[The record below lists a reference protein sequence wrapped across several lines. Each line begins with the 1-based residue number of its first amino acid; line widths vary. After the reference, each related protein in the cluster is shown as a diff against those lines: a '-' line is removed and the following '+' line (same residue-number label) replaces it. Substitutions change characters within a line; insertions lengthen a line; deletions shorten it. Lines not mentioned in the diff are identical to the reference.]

1 MRFKNPNRSR
11 ITKNKIA
18 ALFDRIIRRNSE
30 RDRGSIFDILTDLFI
45 EFKRFFTKAKSPRFQ
60 FSPLI
65 KGDVV
70 VAEKYN
76 DTILDAMEDLSVCTD
91 ETSAIKPIVIGSYN
105 AARQM
110 GKELENRSEVALSKI
125 TDVRLFQGQLGQE
138 VLVVG
143 DDFQNTKKVDGAF
156 ALSAPSADVRTSDG
170 LVTLNRIESINLVD
184 GGTKV
189 VCEPLAPSSILTEA
203 AGGFYVDESATN
215 QGGAALQPAPAVGGP
230 VGTPTALPP
239 TPLGSFGGIVG
250 SLGITIPGRNSGLG
264 GFGGWFGNQSNTT
277 FAGMGILG
285 GMRIP
290 GGTPAPQ
297 PAPPPI
303 GIVGGIPRT
312 DNINRYYEGNFYNFM
327 GQARPEGGQWHLDER
342 PYKITDSQLNS
353 TQTIDTTNEPFDP
366 TQQDGYIP
374 GTAMRPQDLLL
385 FDRGA
390 SEAEKNAVRRRMF
403 DENSASFWEAEYVKK
418 IGSRRRY
425 KRWFGAAMGSTLGS
439 PDINTAE
446 FSLDELRELAIQKD
460 TEDFEIQITVDL
472 GRVKPVS
479 WVSLEPINFGETA
492 WMEVTDVS
500 TAGAE
505 SQGFRTIPGM
515 YKHRFANVLTDEA
528 NEELQADIAVQ
539 VLAPDRYSFR
549 GKGVF
554 SFPMTFSRYVRL
566 KIIQKVPVPA
576 LYQRLSVQM
585 VREIDTTVVVTTK
598 KKRFLRSTKKTK
610 KTTKSKTLISRV
622 VKLNYLQTIA
632 IYNQSNTVDDFSPE
646 TLANTHA
653 AGSSST
659 RRGSAGWL
667 GVGAAA
673 AAGGA
678 AAAGAAALTG
688 LAIVAAPVAIIA
700 GVIAAIFGSKTT
712 RSTKTT
718 QKDSGWSIAKQW
730 LEVNYDKIRYAI
742 GIRELSIFN
751 YRFSP
756 TSELVSKRFST
767 PKEIIK
773 AQLEVVEEIPA
784 EFSPE
789 MRYIEYYISFNDGD
803 WHRINPTGHP
813 TLYSN
818 EGNVVPEILTVNFET
833 SGPGGSTTI
842 KAITTE
848 MPAKQVRLKAVMKN
862 DPSLGNA
869 EYYTPVLK
877 KYRVKLVPKTS
888 LSRG

>member
-18 ALFDRIIRRNSE
+18 ALFDRIVRRNSE

-60 FSPLI
+60 FSPLT

-76 DTILDAMEDLSVCTD
+76 DTILDAMEDLSICTD
-91 ETSAIKPIVIGSYN
+91 ETNAIKPIVIGSYN

-143 DDFQNTKKVDGAF
+143 DDFQSIKKVDGAF
-156 ALSAPSADVRTSDG
+156 ALSAPSADVRTADG
-170 LVTLNRIESINLVD
+170 LVTLNRIESVNLVG

-189 VCEPLAPSSILTEA
+189 TCEPLAPSSILTDN
-203 AGGFYVDESATN
+203 GGFYVNESATAPTAAPAAGAVV
-215 QGGAALQPAPAVGGP
+215 GGA
-230 VGTPTALPP
+230 VGTPT
-239 TPLGSFGGIVG
+239 
-250 SLGITIPGRNSGLG
+250 TIPSMTGNAGLG
-264 GFGGWFGNQSNTT
+264 GGGAWYGSQQGVDPGVGTV
-277 FAGMGILG
+277 
-285 GMRIP
+285 P
-290 GGTPAPQ
+290 GGTSAPQ
-297 PAPPPI
+297 PAPPTI

-312 DNINRYYEGNFYNFM
+312 DNVNRYYEGNFYNFM

-342 PYKITDSQLNS
+342 PFRISDEQLNS
-353 TQTIDTTNEPFDP
+353 TQTINTTNEPFDP

-374 GTAMRPQDLLL
+374 GTAMRAQDLLL

-403 DENSASFWEAEYVKK
+403 DESSASFWEAEYVKK
-418 IGSRRRY
+418 IEQTPG
-425 KRWFGAAMGSTLGS
+425 TE
-439 PDINTAE
+439 E
-446 FSLDELRELAIQKD
+446 FSLDELRDLAIQTD
-460 TEDFEIQITVDL
+460 NEDFEIQITIDL
-472 GRVKPVS
+472 GQVKPVS
-479 WVSLEPINFGETA
+479 WVSLQPINFGETA
-492 WMEVTDVS
+492 WMEITDVS
-500 TAGAE
+500 TAGTE
-505 SQGFRTIPGM
+505 SEGFKTIPGM

-528 NEELQADIAVQ
+528 NEELQADVAVQ

-585 VREIDTTVVVTTK
+585 VREIDTTVHVRKRK
-598 KKRFLRSTKKTK
+598 KKWYGSTKDTNT
-610 KTTKSKTLISRV
+610 TTKSKTLISRV

-632 IYNQSNTVDDFSPE
+632 IYSNNNTVDDFSPE
-646 TLANTHA
+646 SA
-653 AGSSST
+653 AGSHSAGVSGSST
-659 RRGSAGWL
+659 GGAGIGGSLLAGA
-667 GVGAAA
+667 V
-673 AAGGA
+673 AGGGSVA
-678 AAAGAAALTG
+678 LAIPFAALAPV
-688 LAIVAAPVAIIA
+688 AIPVAIIA
-700 GVIAAIFGSKTT
+700 GVLSALFGSKT
-712 RSTKTT
+712 SVKTT
-718 QKDSGWSIAKQW
+718 TTHDDSGWSIAKQW
-730 LEVNYDKIRYAI
+730 LEVNYDKVRYAI
-742 GIRELSIFN
+742 GVRELSVFN
-751 YRFSP
+751 YKFSP
-756 TSELVSKRFST
+756 TSELVSKSFST

-789 MRYIEYYISFNDGD
+789 RRYIEYYISFNDGD

-862 DPSLGNA
+862 DPSLANP

>member
-11 ITKNKIA
+11 LTKNKIA

-30 RDRGSIFDILTDLFI
+30 RDRSSIFDILTDLFI
-45 EFKRFFTKAKSPRFQ
+45 EFKRFFTKAISPRFQ

-76 DTILDAMEDLSVCTD
+76 DTILDAMEDIYVCTD
-91 ETSAIKPIVIGSYN
+91 ETDAIKPIVIGSYN

-138 VLVVG
+138 ILVVG
-143 DDFQNTKKVDGAF
+143 DDFQNMKKVDATF
-156 ALSAPSADVRTSDG
+156 TISAPSADVRTSDG

-184 GGTKV
+184 GGTQV
-189 VCEPLAPSSILTEA
+189 TCQPLAPSSILTEGSA
-203 AGGFYVDESATN
+203 EDVTEDVTAPTIGGLAGTS
-215 QGGAALQPAPAVGGP
+215 
-230 VGTPTALPP
+230 TALPHKRGLWYGRNRRKKGILGTQWHP
-239 TPLGSFGGIVG
+239 GLLGSLPMPAWFKKFKGNRG
-250 SLGITIPGRNSGLG
+250 LLG
-264 GFGGWFGNQSNTT
+264 GFGGWYGRRRGRGHKPMPAAPAVKRAGSTT
-277 FAGMGILG
+277 
-285 GMRIP
+285 
-290 GGTPAPQ
+290 
-297 PAPPPI
+297 
-303 GIVGGIPRT
+303 RT
-312 DNINRYYEGNFYNFM
+312 DNTNRYYEGNFYNFM
-327 GQARPEGGQWHLDER
+327 GQARPEGGQWHIEDSPFKVTDEELT
-342 PYKITDSQLNS
+342 YTIT
-353 TQTIDTTNEPFDP
+353 TDTTNASSNP
-366 TQQDGYIP
+366 TEQKG
-374 GTAMRPQDLLL
+374 PQLLL

-390 SEAEKNAVRRRMF
+390 SEEEKDAARGKMF
-403 DENSASFWEAEYVKK
+403 DENSASFWEAEYVKRL
-418 IGSRRRY
+418 GSPGRH
-425 KRWFGAAMGSTLGS
+425 KRWFGGFLAGHRKTFYGKRIAPS
-439 PDINTAE
+439 PSKQ
-446 FSLDELRELAIQKD
+446 FSLDELRELAIQID

-472 GRVKPVS
+472 GQVKPVS
-479 WVSLEPINFGETA
+479 WVSLEPINFGETT
-492 WMEVTDVS
+492 WMEITDVA

-505 SQGFRTIPGM
+505 SEGFRTIPGM

-539 VLAPDRYSFR
+539 ILAPDRYSFR

-566 KIIQKVPVPA
+566 KIMQKVPVPA

-585 VREIDTTVVVTTK
+585 VREVNTK
-598 KKRFLRSTKKTK
+598 VHVRTRKKTWYGK
-610 KTTKSKTLISRV
+610 SKDKNKTTTSKTLMSRV
-622 VKLNYLQTIA
+622 VKLTYLQTVS
-632 IYNQSNTVDDFSPE
+632 IYNQSNAIDDFSGE
-646 TLANTHA
+646 SSGGANTA
-653 AGSSST
+653 SGSSD
-659 RRGSAGWL
+659 RRGGAGLLGSAL
-667 GVGAAA
+667 
-673 AAGGA
+673 AGGI
-678 AAAGAAALTG
+678 AGGGTVA
-688 LAIVAAPVAIIA
+688 LAIPFVALAPIAIPVALIA
-700 GVIAAIFGSKTT
+700 GFISALFGSKTNV
-712 RSTKTT
+712 KTT
-718 QKDSGWSIAKQW
+718 TSTQDSGWSIKKQW
-730 LEVNYDKIRYAI
+730 LEVNYDKMRYAI

-751 YRFSP
+751 YRFSS

-789 MRYIEYYISFNDGD
+789 TRYIEYYISFNDGD

-813 TLYSN
+813 TLYSD

-848 MPAKQVRLKAVMKN
+848 MPAKQVRLRAVMKN
-862 DPSLGNA
+862 DPSLDNA

-877 KYRVKLVPKTS
+877 KYRVKLFPKTS
-888 LSRG
+888 LSRD

>member
-18 ALFDRIIRRNSE
+18 ALFDRIVRRNSE
-30 RDRGSIFDILTDLFI
+30 RVRGSIFDILTDLFI

-60 FSPLI
+60 FSPLTR
-65 KGDVV
+65 GDVV

-76 DTILDAMEDLSVCTD
+76 DTMLDAIEDLSVCTD
-91 ETSAIKPIVIGSYN
+91 ETNAIKPIVIGSYN

-138 VLVVG
+138 ILVVG
-143 DDFQNTKKVDGAF
+143 DDFQNTKKVDGTF

-170 LVTLNRIESINLVD
+170 LVTLNRIESVNLVG

-189 VCEPLAPSSILTEA
+189 TCEPLAPEGILIEN
-203 AGGFYVDESATN
+203 GGFHVNEDETVI
-215 QGGAALQPAPAVGGP
+215 GE
-230 VGTPTALPP
+230 
-239 TPLGSFGGIVG
+239 GS
-250 SLGITIPGRNSGLG
+250 
-264 GFGGWFGNQSNTT
+264 
-277 FAGMGILG
+277 
-285 GMRIP
+285 
-290 GGTPAPQ
+290 GGTESTE
-297 PAPPPI
+297 PI
-303 GIVGGIPRT
+303 GVVGGIPRT
-312 DNINRYYEGNFYNFM
+312 DNTNRYYEGQFYNFV
-327 GQARPEGGQWHLDER
+327 GEARPEGGEWHLDER
-342 PYKITDSQLNS
+342 PFHITDEQLNTS
-353 TQTIDTTNEPFDP
+353 QSFTNLGTDYDISDQVAEG
-366 TQQDGYIP
+366 GYIP
-374 GTAMRPQDLLL
+374 GTEMRAQDLML
-385 FDRGA
+385 FDMGA
-390 SEAEKNAVRRRMF
+390 SEAEKNAIRRKMF

-418 IGSRRRY
+418 IEQTP
-425 KRWFGAAMGSTLGS
+425 GAE
-439 PDINTAE
+439 E
-446 FSLDELRELAIQKD
+446 FSLDELRDLAIQED

-472 GRVKPVS
+472 GRLKPVS

-492 WMEVTDVS
+492 WMEITDVATS
-500 TAGAE
+500 DVLSG
-505 SQGFRTIPGM
+505 GFKTIPGM

-554 SFPMTFSRYVRL
+554 SFPMTFARYVRL

-576 LYQRLSVQM
+576 LYQRLAAQM
-585 VREIDTTVVVTTK
+585 VREINTSVHVRTRK
-598 KKRFLRSTKKTK
+598 KKWYGKSTDTN
-610 KTTKSKTLISRV
+610 KTTRSKTIISRV
-622 VKLNYLQTIA
+622 VKLNYLQTVA
-632 IYNQSNTVDDFSPE
+632 IYDQSNTLGDFSPE
-646 TLANTHA
+646 TSEILH
-653 AGSSST
+653 GSSGET
-659 RRGSAGWL
+659 RASG
-667 GVGAAA
+667 
-673 AAGGA
+673 
-678 AAAGAAALTG
+678 TG
-688 LAIVAAPVAIIA
+688 TGTFLRI
-700 GVIAAIFGSKTT
+700 GDHLDKWFGSTKVKTT
-712 RSTKTT
+712 VSTN
-718 QKDSGWSIAKQW
+718 DSGWSIAKQW
-730 LEVNYDKIRYAI
+730 LEVNYDKMRYAI

-751 YRFSP
+751 YKFSP

-789 MRYIEYYISFNDGD
+789 TRYIEYYISFNDGD

-813 TLYSN
+813 TLYSD

-848 MPAKQVRLKAVMKN
+848 MPAKQVRLRAVMKN
-862 DPSLGNA
+862 DPSLDNA

-877 KYRVKLVPKTS
+877 KYRVKLFPKTS
-888 LSRG
+888 LSRD

>member
-30 RDRGSIFDILTDLFI
+30 RDRGGIFDILTDLFI

-91 ETSAIKPIVIGSYN
+91 ETTAIKPIVIGSYN

-125 TDVRLFQGQLGQE
+125 TDVSLFQGQLGQA

-189 VCEPLAPSSILTEA
+189 ACEPLAPSSILTDN
-203 AGGFYVDESATN
+203 GGFYVNESAAAPTAGAVA
-215 QGGAALQPAPAVGGP
+215 GGA
-230 VGTPTALPP
+230 VGTPT
-239 TPLGSFGGIVG
+239 
-250 SLGITIPGRNSGLG
+250 TIPSMTGSAGLG
-264 GFGGWFGNQSNTT
+264 GGGAWYGSQQGVDPGVGTV
-277 FAGMGILG
+277 
-285 GMRIP
+285 P
-290 GGTPAPQ
+290 GGTSAPQ
-297 PAPPPI
+297 PAPPTI

-312 DNINRYYEGNFYNFM
+312 DNVNRYYEGNFYNFI

-342 PYKITDSQLNS
+342 PYKITDEQLNS
-353 TQTIDTTNEPFDP
+353 TQTINTTNEPFDP

-374 GTAMRPQDLLL
+374 GTAMRAQDLLL

-403 DENSASFWEAEYVKK
+403 DESSASFWEAEYVKK
-418 IGSRRRY
+418 IKQTPG
-425 KRWFGAAMGSTLGS
+425 TE
-439 PDINTAE
+439 E

-515 YKHRFANVLTDEA
+515 HKHRFANVLTDEA
-528 NEELQADIAVQ
+528 NEELQADVAVQ

-585 VREIDTTVVVTTK
+585 VREIDTTIRVRT
-598 KKRFLRSTKKTK
+598 RKKTWYGK
-610 KTTKSKTLISRV
+610 SKDKNKITKSKTLISRV

-632 IYNQSNTVDDFSPE
+632 IYSNSNTVGDFSPE
-646 TLANTHA
+646 TLGGMHSSGVPGSTTTGGAGAGGA
-653 AGSSST
+653 A
-659 RRGSAGWL
+659 L
-667 GVGAAA
+667 AA

-678 AAAGAAALTG
+678 AAVGAAALTG
-688 LAIVAAPVAIIA
+688 IAIAAAPVAI
-700 GVIAAIFGSKTT
+700 VAAIFSSLFGSKT
-712 RSTKTT
+712 SVKTT
-718 QKDSGWSIAKQW
+718 TTHDDSGWSIAKQW
-730 LEVNYDKIRYAI
+730 LEVNYDKVRYAI
-742 GIRELSIFN
+742 GVRELSVFN
-751 YRFSP
+751 YKFSP

-789 MRYIEYYISFNDGD
+789 RRYIEYYISFNDGD

-833 SGPGGSTTI
+833 SGPGGSAAI

-848 MPAKQVRLKAVMKN
+848 LPAKQVRLKAVMKN
-862 DPSLGNA
+862 DPSLANP

>member
-30 RDRGSIFDILTDLFI
+30 RERGSIFDILTDLFI

-60 FSPLI
+60 FSPLT

-91 ETSAIKPIVIGSYN
+91 ETNAIKPIVVGSYN

-138 VLVVG
+138 ILVFG
-143 DDFQNTKKVDGAF
+143 DDFQNIKRVDASF
-156 ALSAPSADVRTSDG
+156 ALSAPSADVRTGDG
-170 LVTLNRIESINLVD
+170 LVTLNRIESVNLVD
-184 GGTKV
+184 DETEV
-189 VCEPLAPSSILTEA
+189 NCEPLAPSSILTEDSA
-203 AGGFYVDESATN
+203 INQEDAVPQSVPTIGGLAGTS
-215 QGGAALQPAPAVGGP
+215 
-230 VGTPTALPP
+230 TALPHKRGLWYGRNRRKKGILGTQWHP
-239 TPLGSFGGIVG
+239 GLLGS
-250 SLGITIPGRNSGLG
+250 LPIPEWLKKFQKGNRGLG
-264 GFGGWFGNQSNTT
+264 GFFGRRRKRKS
-277 FAGMGILG
+277 G
-285 GMRIP
+285 P
-290 GGTPAPQ
+290 TPAPI
-297 PAPPPI
+297 APT
-303 GIVGGIPRT
+303 GITGGIPRV
-312 DNINRYYEGNFYNFM
+312 DNTNRYYEGNFYNFM
-327 GQARPEGGQWHLDER
+327 GQARPEGGQWHLE
-342 PYKITDSQLNS
+342 DSPSKMTNEELNY
-353 TQTIDTTNEPFDP
+353 TRTIDTTNAP
-366 TQQDGYIP
+366 TEQEH
-374 GTAMRPQDLLL
+374 PQGSLLI
-385 FDRGA
+385 DRGA
-390 SEAEKNAVRRRMF
+390 SEEEKNAVRGRMF
-403 DENSASFWEAEYVKK
+403 DENSASFWEAEYVKR
-418 IGSRRRY
+418 IPSRRW
-425 KRWFGAAMGSTLGS
+425 KRKLFGVMAGSLD
-439 PDINTAE
+439 PNNTE
-446 FSLDELRELAIQKD
+446 VSLDELRELAIQKD

-492 WMEVTDVS
+492 WMEVTDVA
-500 TAGAE
+500 TAGTE
-505 SQGFRTIPGM
+505 SEGFRTVPGM
-515 YKHRFANVLTDEA
+515 YKNRFANVLTDEA
-528 NEELQADIAVQ
+528 NEELQADIASQ
-539 VLAPDRYSFR
+539 ILSPDRYSFR

-554 SFPMTFSRYVRL
+554 SFPMTAVRYVRL
-566 KIIQKVPVPA
+566 KIMQKVPVPA

-585 VREIDTTVVVTTK
+585 VREINTKVVVRTK
-598 KKRFLRSTKKTK
+598 KKRFLRSTKISH
-610 KTTKSKTLISRV
+610 KTTRSKTLMSRV
-622 VKLNYLQTIA
+622 VKLNYLQTVA
-632 IYNQSNTVDDFSPE
+632 IYNNSNAIDDFSPE
-646 TLANTHA
+646 SA
-653 AGSSST
+653 AESQASGSSGSG
-659 RRGSAGWL
+659 RGRPDLVGMA
-667 GVGAAA
+667 GAAA
-673 AAGGA
+673 IGGA
-678 AAAGAAALTG
+678 AAVGAAALTG
-688 LAIVAAPVAIIA
+688 IAIAAFPVAIVA

-712 RSTKTT
+712 RTTKTT
-718 QKDSGWSIAKQW
+718 QEDSGWNLKKQW
-730 LEVNYDKIRYAI
+730 LEVNYDKMRYAI

-813 TLYSN
+813 TLYSD
-818 EGNVVPEILTVNFET
+818 EGDVVPEVLTVNFET

-848 MPAKQVRLKAVMKN
+848 MPAKQVRLRAVMKN
-862 DPSLGNA
+862 DPSLDSS

-877 KYRVKLVPKTS
+877 KYRVKLVPKAS

>member
-30 RDRGSIFDILTDLFI
+30 RDRGSIFDTLTDLFI

-60 FSPLI
+60 FSPLT

-91 ETSAIKPIVIGSYN
+91 ETNAIKPIVIGSYN

-143 DDFQNTKKVDGAF
+143 DDFQSIKKVDGAF
-156 ALSAPSADVRTSDG
+156 ALSAPSADVRTADG
-170 LVTLNRIESINLVD
+170 LVTLNRIESVNLVG

-189 VCEPLAPSSILTEA
+189 TCEPLAPSSILTDN
-203 AGGFYVDESATN
+203 GGFYVNESAIAPT
-215 QGGAALQPAPAVGGP
+215 AALGAAPAVGGA
-230 VGTPTALPP
+230 VGTPT
-239 TPLGSFGGIVG
+239 
-250 SLGITIPGRNSGLG
+250 TIPSTI
-264 GFGGWFGNQSNTT
+264 GN
-277 FAGMGILG
+277 AG
-285 GMRIP
+285 
-290 GGTPAPQ
+290 APQ
-297 PAPPPI
+297 PAPPTI

-312 DNINRYYEGNFYNFM
+312 DNVNRYYEGNFYNFM

-342 PYKITDSQLNS
+342 PFRISDEQLNS

-374 GTAMRPQDLLL
+374 GTAMRAQDLLL

-403 DENSASFWEAEYVKK
+403 DESSASFWEAEYVKK
-418 IGSRRRY
+418 IEQTPG
-425 KRWFGAAMGSTLGS
+425 TE
-439 PDINTAE
+439 E
-446 FSLDELRELAIQKD
+446 FSLDELRDLAIQTD
-460 TEDFEIQITVDL
+460 NEDFEIQITIDL
-472 GRVKPVS
+472 GQVKPVS
-479 WVSLEPINFGETA
+479 WVSLQPINFGETA
-492 WMEVTDVS
+492 WMEITDVS
-500 TAGAE
+500 TAGTE
-505 SQGFRTIPGM
+505 SEGFKTIPGM

-539 VLAPDRYSFR
+539 ILAPDRYSFR

-554 SFPMTFSRYVRL
+554 SFPMTFARYVRL

-585 VREIDTTVVVTTK
+585 VREIDTTIRVRT
-598 KKRFLRSTKKTK
+598 RKKTWYGK
-610 KTTKSKTLISRV
+610 STDKNKVTKSKTLISRV

-632 IYNQSNTVDDFSPE
+632 IYSNNSTVDDFSPE
-646 TLANTHA
+646 SA
-653 AGSSST
+653 AGSHSAGVSGSST
-659 RRGSAGWL
+659 GGAGIGGSLLASA
-667 GVGAAA
+667 V
-673 AAGGA
+673 AGGGSVA
-678 AAAGAAALTG
+678 IAALAPI
-688 LAIVAAPVAIIA
+688 AIPVAIIA
-700 GVIAAIFGSKTT
+700 GVLSALFGSKT
-712 RSTKTT
+712 SIKTT
-718 QKDSGWSIAKQW
+718 TTHDDSGWSIAKQW
-730 LEVNYDKIRYAI
+730 LEVNYDKVRYAI
-742 GIRELSIFN
+742 GVRELSVFN

-789 MRYIEYYISFNDGD
+789 QRYIEYYISFNDGD

-848 MPAKQVRLKAVMKN
+848 LPAKQVRLKAVMKN
-862 DPSLGNA
+862 DPSLANP

>member
-91 ETSAIKPIVIGSYN
+91 ETNAIKPIVIGSYN

-203 AGGFYVDESATN
+203 SGGFYVDESATN

-230 VGTPTALPP
+230 VGTSTALPP
-239 TPLGSFGGIVG
+239 MLPGMAGMLGVSV
-250 SLGITIPGRNSGLG
+250 PGQNSGLG
-264 GFGGWFGNQSNTT
+264 GWGGWYGNQNNTT
-277 FAGMGILG
+277 FAGMG
-285 GMRIP
+285 IP

-353 TQTIDTTNEPFDP
+353 TQTIDTTNEPYDP

-374 GTAMRPQDLLL
+374 GTAMRAQDLLL

-472 GRVKPVS
+472 GQVKPVS

-585 VREIDTTVVVTTK
+585 VREIDTTIRVRT
-598 KKRFLRSTKKTK
+598 RKKTWYGK
-610 KTTKSKTLISRV
+610 STDKNKITKSKTLISRV

-632 IYNQSNTVDDFSPE
+632 IYSNNNTVDDFSPE
-646 TLANTHA
+646 
-653 AGSSST
+653 S
-659 RRGSAGWL
+659 
-667 GVGAAA
+667 
-673 AAGGA
+673 
-678 AAAGAAALTG
+678 AAGAHSAASSRSRTGGAGLEGAALAAGVAGGGTVA
-688 LAIVAAPVAIIA
+688 LAIPFVALAPIAIPVAIIA
-700 GVIAAIFGSKTT
+700 SILSSLFGSKT
-712 RSTKTT
+712 SVKTT
-718 QKDSGWSIAKQW
+718 TSTEDSGWSIAKQW

>member
-18 ALFDRIIRRNSE
+18 ALFDRIVRRNSE

-60 FSPLI
+60 FSPLT

-91 ETSAIKPIVIGSYN
+91 ETNAIKPIVIGSYN

-143 DDFQNTKKVDGAF
+143 DDFQSIKKVDGAF
-156 ALSAPSADVRTSDG
+156 ALSAPSADVRTADG
-170 LVTLNRIESINLVD
+170 LVTLNRIESVNLVG

-189 VCEPLAPSSILTEA
+189 TCEPLAPSSILTDN
-203 AGGFYVDESATN
+203 GGFYVNESATAPTAAPAAGAVV
-215 QGGAALQPAPAVGGP
+215 GGA
-230 VGTPTALPP
+230 VGTPTALPT
-239 TPLGSFGGIVG
+239 TPLGLLGGVVG
-250 SLGITIPGRNSGLG
+250 NLGITIPGQNSGLG
-264 GFGGWFGNQSNTT
+264 GSGGWFGSQSNATV
-277 FAGMGILG
+277 AGVGTA
-285 GMRIP
+285 P
-290 GGTPAPQ
+290 GGTSAPQ
-297 PAPPPI
+297 PAPPTI

-312 DNINRYYEGNFYNFM
+312 DNVNRYYEGNFYNFM

-342 PYKITDSQLNS
+342 PFRISDEQLNS
-353 TQTIDTTNEPFDP
+353 TQTINTTNEPFDP

-374 GTAMRPQDLLL
+374 GTAMRAQDLLL

-403 DENSASFWEAEYVKK
+403 DESSASFWEAEYVKK
-418 IGSRRRY
+418 VEQTPG
-425 KRWFGAAMGSTLGS
+425 TE
-439 PDINTAE
+439 E
-446 FSLDELRELAIQKD
+446 FSLDELRDLAIQTD
-460 TEDFEIQITVDL
+460 NEDFEIQITIDL
-472 GRVKPVS
+472 GQVKPVS
-479 WVSLEPINFGETA
+479 WVSLQPINFGETA

-500 TAGAE
+500 TAGTE
-505 SQGFRTIPGM
+505 SEGFKTIPGM

-539 VLAPDRYSFR
+539 ILAPDRYSFR

-554 SFPMTFSRYVRL
+554 SFPMTFARYVRL

-585 VREIDTTVVVTTK
+585 IREIDTTVNVRKRK
-598 KKRFLRSTKKTK
+598 KKWYGSTKDTNTK
-610 KTTKSKTLISRV
+610 TKSKTLISRV
-622 VKLNYLQTIA
+622 VKLNYLQTMA
-632 IYNQSNTVDDFSPE
+632 IYSNNSTVDDFSPE
-646 TLANTHA
+646 SA
-653 AGSSST
+653 AGSH
-659 RRGSAGWL
+659 SAGVS
-667 GVGAAA
+667 GPNSTGGAGIGGSLLASA
-673 AAGGA
+673 VAGGGSVA
-678 AAAGAAALTG
+678 LAIPFAAL
-688 LAIVAAPVAIIA
+688 APISIPVAIIA
-700 GVIAAIFGSKTT
+700 SVLSALFGSKT
-712 RSTKTT
+712 SIHTT
-718 QKDSGWSIAKQW
+718 TTHDDSGWSIAKQW
-730 LEVNYDKIRYAI
+730 LEVNYDKVRYAI
-742 GIRELSIFN
+742 GVRELSVFN
-751 YRFSP
+751 YKFSP

-789 MRYIEYYISFNDGD
+789 RRYIEYYISFNDGD

-833 SGPGGSTTI
+833 SGPGGSATI

-848 MPAKQVRLKAVMKN
+848 LPAKQVRLKAVMKN
-862 DPSLGNA
+862 DPSLANP

>member
-18 ALFDRIIRRNSE
+18 ALFDRMVRRNSE

-60 FSPLI
+60 FSPLT

-76 DTILDAMEDLSVCTD
+76 DTILDAMEDLSICTD
-91 ETSAIKPIVIGSYN
+91 ETNAIKPIVVGSYN

-138 VLVVG
+138 ILVVG
-143 DDFQNTKKVDGAF
+143 DDFQNTKRVDGAF
-156 ALSAPSADVRTSDG
+156 ALSAPSADVRTADG
-170 LVTLNRIESINLVD
+170 LVTLNRIESVNLVD
-184 GGTKV
+184 GGTNVSCK
-189 VCEPLAPSSILTEA
+189 PIAPSSILTDD
-203 AGGFYVDESATN
+203 GGFHIDESSIN
-215 QGGAALQPAPAVGGP
+215 QGGSTPGAGSPGGS
-230 VGTPTALPP
+230 V
-239 TPLGSFGGIVG
+239 
-250 SLGITIPGRNSGLG
+250 LG
-264 GFGGWFGNQSNTT
+264 GSSTGGS
-277 FAGMGILG
+277 
-285 GMRIP
+285 P
-290 GGTPAPQ
+290 GPEPVPA
-297 PAPPPI
+297 PI

-312 DNINRYYEGNFYNFM
+312 DNTNRYYEGNFYNFM
-327 GQARPEGGQWHLDER
+327 GEARPEGGQWHIDER
-342 PYKITDSQLNS
+342 PYKISDEQLNAS
-353 TQTIDTTNEPFDP
+353 QTFDTTNDPFDP
-366 TQQDGYIP
+366 STQEGYIA

-390 SEAEKNAVRRRMF
+390 SEAEKNAIRRRMF

-418 IGSRRRY
+418 IEQTPGSE
-425 KRWFGAAMGSTLGS
+425 
-439 PDINTAE
+439 E
-446 FSLDELRELAIQKD
+446 FSLDELRDLAIQED
-460 TEDFEIQITVDL
+460 VEDFEIQVTIDL
-472 GRVKPVS
+472 GQVKPIS

-492 WMEVTDVS
+492 WMEITDVS
-500 TAGAE
+500 TASAE
-505 SQGFRTIPGM
+505 SEGFKTIPGM
-515 YKHRFANVLTDEA
+515 HKHRFANTLTDEA
-528 NEELQADIAVQ
+528 NEELQADIAAQ
-539 VLAPDRYSFR
+539 ILSPDRYSFR

-566 KIIQKVPVPA
+566 KIMQKVPVPA

-585 VREIDTTVVVTTK
+585 VREIDTTVNVR
-598 KKRFLRSTKKTK
+598 KRKKTWYGK
-610 KTTKSKTLISRV
+610 SKDTNTKTTSKTLISRV

-632 IYNQSNTVDDFSPE
+632 IYSNSNTIGDFSPE
-646 TLANTHA
+646 SA
-653 AGSSST
+653 AGSHSAGVSGSST
-659 RRGSAGWL
+659 GGTGIGGSLLASA
-667 GVGAAA
+667 V
-673 AAGGA
+673 AGGGSVA
-678 AAAGAAALTG
+678 IAALAPI
-688 LAIVAAPVAIIA
+688 AIPVAIIA
-700 GVIAAIFGSKTT
+700 GVLSALFGSKT
-712 RSTKTT
+712 SIKTT
-718 QKDSGWSIAKQW
+718 TTHDDSGWSIAKQW
-730 LEVNYDKIRYAI
+730 LEVNYDKVRYAI
-742 GIRELSIFN
+742 GVRELSVFN

-789 MRYIEYYISFNDGD
+789 QRYIEYYISFNDGD

-848 MPAKQVRLKAVMKN
+848 LPAKQVRLKAVMKN
-862 DPSLGNA
+862 DPSLANP